1 LANVQKDTL
10 ALSPMIKNLFFAI
23 SVVSFLL
30 LPEMSSHRAV
40 ALATQS
46 LPLQTGVVSR
56 SSSSDNLKVILLGS
70 GVGPKMNLQQFGPS
84 ILIEAGGERLLF
96 DCGRGAMLR
105 MAQLGISHGSIS
117 RLFLT
122 HLHSDHVIEIPDL
135 LLTGWVGGG
144 RVNPLEVWGPEGT
157 TEMMDHIQQAF
168 AFDIQMR
175 RDIDEKMPG
184 DGIKV
189 LSHNISEGVVFDKQ
203 GIKVTAFLVDHG
215 PVKPA
220 FGYRIDYRG
229 HSVVLSGDT
238 RVSENLIRF
247 AQGTDVLVHEAL
259 DEETVKNWIPNNPQ
273 LLKAILAHHTTP
285 EQAGE
290 VFTRIK
296 PRLAVYSHAPNAE
309 RVITQTR
316 KTYKGPLQGA
326 EDLLT
331 IEIGERV
338 EVHHFAP

>member
-1 LANVQKDTL
+1 
-10 ALSPMIKNLFFAI
+10 MIKNLFLAI
-23 SVVSFLL
+23 SVGSFLFQ
-30 LPEMSSHRAV
+30 PELSSNRTA
-40 ALATQS
+40 ALAMHL
-46 LPLQTGVVSR
+46 LPLQTGVASPF
-56 SSSSDNLKVILLGS
+56 SSSDNLKVILLGS
-70 GVGPKMNLQQFGPS
+70 GVGPRINLQQFGPS
-84 ILIEAGGERLLF
+84 ILIEAGGERLMF
-96 DCGRGAMLR
+96 DCGRGATLR

-122 HLHSDHVIEIPDL
+122 HLHSDHVIQIPDL

-144 RVNPLEVWGPEGT
+144 REIPLEVWGPEGT
-157 TEMMDHIQQAF
+157 SEMMDHIQQAF

-184 DGIKV
+184 EGIKV

-203 GIKVTAFLVDHG
+203 GIKVTAFLVDHS

-220 FGYRIDYRG
+220 LGYRIDYRG

-238 RVSENLIRF
+238 RVSENLIQF
-247 AQGTDVLVHEAL
+247 AQGTDVLVHETL
-259 DEETVKNWIPNNPQ
+259 DEETVRNWVPNNPQ

-290 VFTRIK
+290 IFTRIK
-296 PRLAVYSHAPNAE
+296 PRLAIYSHAPNSE

-316 KTYKGPLQGA
+316 KTYNGPLQGA

-338 EVHHFAP
+338 EVHHFAQ